1 MPTPRLTQW
10 YVLTGG
16 PSSGKTTTIE
26 LLRARGFKVVPEH
39 AREYIDEQIE
49 AGRTLED
56 IRSHNEE
63 FQRQI
68 IKRQIA
74 HEEALNPHEQVFL
87 DRAVP
92 DSLAYFRFLGLE
104 PDHFLLDAV
113 RSSAYKKVFILD
125 LLPIAPDEARTED
138 AHDQQR
144 IHEEL
149 LKVYQEL
156 NCHVEIV
163 PVLSAEDRVSY
174 ILARL

>member
-1 MPTPRLTQW
+1 MSTPQSTQW

-74 HEEALNPHEQVFL
+74 HEESLNPHEQVFL
-87 DRAVP
+87 DRAIP

-104 PDHFLLDAV
+104 PDRFLLDAI
-113 RSSAYKKVFILD
+113 RSSAYKRVFILD
-125 LLPIAPDEARTED
+125 LLPLEKDEARTED
-138 AHDQQR
+138 VEDQIR
-144 IHEEL
+144 IHKEL
-149 LKVYQEL
+149 IRVYEEL

-163 PVLSAEDRVSY
+163 PVLPAEERVEY

>member
-1 MPTPRLTQW
+1 MPQPKSTQW

-26 LLRARGFKVVPEH
+26 QLRARGFKVVPEH
-39 AREYIDEQIE
+39 AREYIDEQID

-56 IRSHNEE
+56 IRSQTEE

-74 HEEALNPHEQVFL
+74 HEESLNPHEQVFL
-87 DRAVP
+87 DRAIP
-92 DSLAYFRFLGLE
+92 DSLAYFRFLGLQ
-104 PDHFLLDAV
+104 PDPFLLDAV

-125 LLPIAPDEARTED
+125 LLPISPDEARTED

-149 LKVYQEL
+149 IKVYEEL
-156 NCHVEIV
+156 NCHVELV
-163 PVLSAEDRVSY
+163 PVLSVEERVTY
-174 ILARL
+174 ILERL